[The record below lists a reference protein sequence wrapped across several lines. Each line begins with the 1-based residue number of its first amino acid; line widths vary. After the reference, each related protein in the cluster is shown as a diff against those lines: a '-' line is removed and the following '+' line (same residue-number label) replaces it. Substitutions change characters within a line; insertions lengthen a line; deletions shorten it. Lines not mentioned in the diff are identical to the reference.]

1 MNKIAISM
9 LLLTSATAFAGTG
22 ELSRTDVQAEY
33 IRAQKAGTLVNV
45 TDAAP
50 LQPQAALATN
60 RTRADVT
67 AEYIRARNEGTLA
80 IVGDTAPLQAP
91 VVTQGVSRD
100 TVKAEA
106 VQASRAYVYH
116 EL

>member
-9 LLLTSATAFAGTG
+9 LLLTSATAFAGTDD
-22 ELSRTDVQAEY
+22 LSRANL
-33 IRAQKAGTLVNV
+33 I
-45 TDAAP
+45 DAAP
-50 LQPQAALATN
+50 LQPQAALVTN
-60 RTRADVT
+60 LSRADVT
-67 AEYIRARNEGTLA
+67 AEYIRTRNEGTLA
-80 IVGDTAPLQAP
+80 IVGDTAPLQPQA
-91 VVTQGVSRD
+91 VTQGVSRDRD

>member
-22 ELSRTDVQAEY
+22 ELSRTGD
-33 IRAQKAGTLVNV
+33 I
-45 TDAAP
+45 DAAP
-50 LQPQAALATN
+50 LQPQAALVTD

-67 AEYIRARNEGTLA
+67 AEYIRARNNGTLP
-80 IVGDTAPLQAP
+80 IVGDTAPLQ
-91 VVTQGVSRD
+91 TQAVSPGASRDRD

-106 VQASRAYVYH
+106 VQAARAYVYH

>member
-22 ELSRTDVQAEY
+22 ELSRTGD
-33 IRAQKAGTLVNV
+33 I
-45 TDAAP
+45 DAAP
-50 LQPQAALATN
+50 LQPQAALVTD

-80 IVGDTAPLQAP
+80 IVGDTAPMQSP
-91 VVTQGVSRD
+91 VVTQGVSRDRD

>member
-22 ELSRTDVQAEY
+22 ELSRTND
-33 IRAQKAGTLVNV
+33 I
-45 TDAAP
+45 DAAP
-50 LQPQAALATN
+50 LQPQAALVTD

-67 AEYIRARNEGTLA
+67 AEYIRARNNGTLA
-80 IVGDTAPLQAP
+80 IVGDTAPLQP
-91 VVTQGVSRD
+91 VATQGASRDRD